1 MEMMIVLLIVAI
13 IAAAS
18 APMVTKKLSRNTG
31 TGDSPWVFTGLEN
44 SIAFNI
50 NNSNSSAIIGATTVE
65 GMPVGMDQPRLF
77 LNGDATH
84 PALAFGEN
92 GKYVSHIVVD
102 KTRNIITFTDAVVGT
117 NSTAIGLSQNK
128 NANGLIS
135 RGATLVGSHAMA
147 HNYATALGYQSGA
160 TGQGSLAL
168 GHATIASGA
177 ESIAIGTYS
186 EEANQDYLTQA
197 SGQNS
202 IAIGTH
208 ATSSSGNYNIA
219 VGANASAVEGA
230 IAIGTGADAT
240 ANWATTIGTDS
251 QASQPGAIALG
262 AGALA
267 TGEQSIA
274 IGNEDCNQQT
284 STNTT
289 TTSANAQNAIAIGT
303 VARADHSNSVAIGYD
318 AKTRASDQIV
328 LGNEYAT
335 VYIPG
340 NLVVGRA
347 VYITGA
353 CSPGNGDTNLPLYI
367 RDEHN
372 GSSGITT
379 NQVFTRE
386 HVMYTRNE
394 TNKTPPTL
402 SDRRLKN
409 VGEKYTA
416 GLEELKK
423 LDFFHFTFKQDEE
436 KTPHVGVI
444 AQDLQKVF
452 PDAVIKG
459 DDGYLRIRWEDM
471 FYAVIN
477 AVKEL
482 DNKIAEIVQN
492 ITDMNSRIETQNSIN
507 EEQNKT
513 IEEQQ
518 KTIELLKNNNEEQQ
532 RLIKDLENR
541 IEKLEKLSVK
551 RDSSG
556 S

>member
-13 IAAAS
+13 IATAS

-168 GHATIASGA
+168 GHATIASGP

-251 QASQPGAIALG
+251 QASQTGGIALG

-267 TGEQSIA
+267 TGQQSIA
-274 IGNEDCNQQT
+274 IGNGEPNI
-284 STNTT
+284 NTT
-289 TTSANAQNAIAIGT
+289 TAQAINSIAIGT
-303 VARADHSNSVAIGYD
+303 IAYVYSGHDNSVAIGHN
-318 AKTRASDQIV
+318 AKTTEANQIV

-340 NLVVGRA
+340 RLVVGRS
-347 VYITGA
+347 VIL
-353 CSPGNGDTNLPLYI
+353 NQDDTDATTSIRTKYGLRNNPWTRVRVLETRVQGTPLY
-367 RDEHN
+367 E
-372 GSSGITT
+372 
-379 NQVFTRE
+379 
-386 HVMYTRNE
+386 
-394 TNKTPPTL
+394 
-402 SDRRLKN
+402 
-409 VGEKYTA
+409 
-416 GLEELKK
+416 
-423 LDFFHFTFKQDEE
+423 
-436 KTPHVGVI
+436 
-444 AQDLQKVF
+444 
-452 PDAVIKG
+452 
-459 DDGYLRIRWEDM
+459 
-471 FYAVIN
+471 
-477 AVKEL
+477 
-482 DNKIAEIVQN
+482 
-492 ITDMNSRIETQNSIN
+492 
-507 EEQNKT
+507 
-513 IEEQQ
+513 
-518 KTIELLKNNNEEQQ
+518 
-532 RLIKDLENR
+532 
-541 IEKLEKLSVK
+541 
-551 RDSSG
+551 
-556 S
+556 

>member
-102 KTRNIITFTDAVVGT
+102 KTRNIITFTDAAVGT

-168 GHATIASGA
+168 GHATIASGP

-208 ATSSSGNYNIA
+208 AT
-219 VGANASAVEGA
+219 
-230 IAIGTGADAT
+230 AT

-492 ITDMNSRIETQNSIN
+492 ITDMNSRIETQIALMK
-507 EEQNKT
+507 NK
-513 IEEQQ
+513 I
-518 KTIELLKNNNEEQQ
+518 KLLKNNKRQLNCSK
-532 RLIKDLENR
+532 IIMKNNKD
-541 IEKLEKLSVK
+541 
-551 RDSSG
+551 
-556 S
+556 